1 MPDTPHPEPP
11 RDGRWLDIML
21 HLARGLLP
29 LPPAS
34 PPSATPGPPASQ
46 PVAPQQQFQNV
57 SWPGVRG
64 CPFVL
69 GRAQLAV
76 VQVLL
81 EAYREG
87 SYDVREDLLV
97 RAAKRAGSDCVRL
110 RDVFRTSAAWGKLI
124 VQGSGVG
131 TYRLPPLPEEGGD

>member
-34 PPSATPGPPASQ
+34 PPPTSAPASQ
-46 PVAPQQQFQNV
+46 PSPAQQFQSV
-57 SWPGVRG
+57 DWPGVRG
-64 CPFVL
+64 GPFVL
-69 GRAQLAV
+69 GPAQRAV
-76 VQVLL
+76 IQVLL

-87 SYDVREDLLV
+87 AYDVREDLLV
-97 RAAKRAGSDCVRL
+97 RAAKRAGSDCVRV

>member
-1 MPDTPHPEPP
+1 MSDTPP

-29 LPPAS
+29 LPPAAPTS
-34 PPSATPGPPASQ
+34 STPGTRPVNQ
-46 PVAPQQQFQNV
+46 PQQFQSV
-57 SWPGVRG
+57 DWPGVRG
-64 CPFVL
+64 GPFVL
-69 GRAQLAV
+69 GPAQRAV

-97 RAAKRAGSDCVRL
+97 RAAKRAGSDCVRV